1 MKADSAE
8 VAVVLATVRKSGP
21 ISPEDI
27 ADETLLSTVEVNE
40 ALGHLLRGKLIA
52 QQGSKFRMPRSQRK
66 KNTMEQQVETPA
78 ADNVE
83 EVLGAADD
91 PKVAKKAKPV
101 KPKAAKKVAKPAPL
115 KEPEATK
122 PAAKKAT
129 KAKAPT
135 KKAKPVVEDL
145 PKAPAKKAKPA
156 RKPAKKTKAAEAS
169 DPAQETAHATPKVK
183 APRVSRVQIRKQ
195 RFEDAEDIGVLY
207 CGIADDCI
215 VCGHEAGMHKCCK
228 SCKATANGYEEI
240 EDVFGF
246 RQMGVRLVDATKK
259 GEYHVPQ
266 PWCRKCRGEQKKAGK
281 PVKVAKKTTK
291 RAKK

>member
-52 QQGSKFRMPRSQRK
+52 QQGSRFRMPRSQRK

-83 EVLGAADD
+83 KVLGTAETPAPPKE
-91 PKVAKKAKPV
+91 PKV
-101 KPKAAKKVAKPAPL
+101 AKKVAKPV
-115 KEPEATK
+115 ATK

-135 KKAKPVVEDL
+135 KKPASKAKPVVED
-145 PKAPAKKAKPA
+145 PPREPTKKTKPA

-183 APRVSRVQIRKQ
+183 APKVSRVQIRKQ

-266 PWCRKCRGEQKKAGK
+266 PWCRKCRGEQKKAEK